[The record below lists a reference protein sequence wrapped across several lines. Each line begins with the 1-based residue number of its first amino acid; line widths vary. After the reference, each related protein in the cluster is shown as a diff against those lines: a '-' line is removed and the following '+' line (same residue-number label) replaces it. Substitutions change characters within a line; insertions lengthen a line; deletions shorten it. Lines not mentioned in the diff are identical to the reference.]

1 MDSSAVNQ
9 ELSDVDIVARV
20 RGGERSL
27 YAELIRRYQSRL
39 RTILSFYLHSP
50 ADVEEFLQASFV
62 QAFLNLESCNLDGG
76 FYPWLKGVALNT
88 LKMEL
93 RRLATSRRKAAD
105 YIRFVRLQRVE
116 HDGDGGAAE
125 ARASALA
132 VCMEKLPA
140 EDSALLRA
148 KYGERVPIKTLTAQL
163 QSTEGAIKVRLLRI
177 RNALRA
183 CILKQLGP
191 QKAGV

>member
-1 MDSSAVNQ
+1 METSAVNQ
-9 ELSDVDIVARV
+9 DLSDAEIVTRV
-20 RGGERSL
+20 RGGERDL

-39 RTILSFYLHSP
+39 RTVLSFYLHSP
-50 ADVEEFLQASFV
+50 ADVEEFLQASLV
-62 QAFLNLESCNLDGG
+62 QAFLNLESCNLEGG

-93 RRLATSRRKAAD
+93 RRLSTSRKKAAD

-116 HDGDGGAAE
+116 NDSDGVGAE
-125 ARASALA
+125 ARASALSH
-132 VCMEKLPA
+132 CMEKLPS

-148 KYGERVPIKTLTAQL
+148 KYGEHASVQDLATKLG
-163 QSTEGAIKVRLLRI
+163 STVGAVKVRLLRI

-183 CILKQLGP
+183 CVLKQLSAN
-191 QKAGV
+191 KA